1 MFDFFI
7 VAVIMQ
13 NSRKRTVISLR
24 TENNLEVSFFKFQ
37 KKKKKKKKER
47 KEKRKGKRKTTERTE
62 TRECFSL
69 IL

>member
-1 MFDFFI
+1 
-7 VAVIMQ
+7 MQ

-37 KKKKKKKKER
+37 KKKKKKKKKER

-62 TRECFSL
+62 TSECFSL

>member
-1 MFDFFI
+1 
-7 VAVIMQ
+7 MQ

-37 KKKKKKKKER
+37 KKKKKKKER

-62 TRECFSL
+62 TSEFFSL

>member
-37 KKKKKKKKER
+37 KKKKRKKER

-62 TRECFSL
+62 TSECFSL

>member
-1 MFDFFI
+1 
-7 VAVIMQ
+7 MQ

-37 KKKKKKKKER
+37 KKKKKKKKKER
-47 KEKRKGKRKTTERTE
+47 KEKIKGKRKTTERTE
-62 TRECFSL
+62 TSECFSL

>member
-1 MFDFFI
+1 
-7 VAVIMQ
+7 MQ

-37 KKKKKKKKER
+37 KKKKKKER

-62 TRECFSL
+62 TSECFSL